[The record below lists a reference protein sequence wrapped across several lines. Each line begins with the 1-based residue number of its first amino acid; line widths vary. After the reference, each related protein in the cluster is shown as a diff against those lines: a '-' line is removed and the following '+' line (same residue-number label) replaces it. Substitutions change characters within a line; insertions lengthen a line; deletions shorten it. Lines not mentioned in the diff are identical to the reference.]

1 MSESDR
7 PENQGRADAS
17 TETQASEPVEKPAPP
32 PPPPL
37 RLVVGLGN
45 PGPKYENTRHNV
57 GFLIV
62 EELAAQVGEPF
73 EHSKRW
79 VADVARFGQGNYL
92 AKPQTYMNLSGEAV
106 AKIAHFYRID
116 PSEILVIYDDIAL
129 PLGRLRIRPKG
140 SAGGHNGMKS
150 IIQHLGT
157 DTFPRLRVGIGNTD
171 LPGEMVD
178 HVLGKFSKSERSE
191 LEKAVERAVLATCH
205 IRDHGLQDAMTLF
218 NAAAQKP
225 PAKKTQEP
233 SHPEPLSPEPPAE
246 SNES

>member
-1 MSESDR
+1 MSDR
-7 PENQGRADAS
+7 PADQGRD
-17 TETQASEPVEKPAPP
+17 QPDAPP
-32 PPPPL
+32 PPKAAAPPL

-45 PGPKYENTRHNV
+45 PGPKYSNTRHNV
-57 GFLIV
+57 GFLVV
-62 EELAAQVGEPF
+62 EKLAANEAEPF

-79 VADVARFGQGNYL
+79 VAEVARFGQGNYL

-116 PSEILVIYDDIAL
+116 PGEILVIYDDIAL
-129 PLGRLRIRPKG
+129 PLGRLRIRQKG

-157 DTFPRLRVGIGNTD
+157 EHFPRLRVGIGNTD

-178 HVLGKFSKSERSE
+178 HVLGKFSNSERSE
-191 LEKAVERAVLATCH
+191 LEKAVERAVLAVCH

-218 NAAAQKP
+218 NAAADKKKHK
-225 PAKKTQEP
+225 PAKEN
-233 SHPEPLSPEPPAE
+233 EE
-246 SNES
+246 STDPNQDQNES

>member
-1 MSESDR
+1 
-7 PENQGRADAS
+7 
-17 TETQASEPVEKPAPP
+17 
-32 PPPPL
+32 L

-45 PGPKYENTRHNV
+45 PGPKYANTRHNV

-62 EELAAQVGEPF
+62 EKLAADAGEPF

-106 AKIAHFYRID
+106 AKIAHFHRIE
-116 PSEILVIYDDIAL
+116 PAEILVIYDDIAL

-157 DTFPRLRVGIGNTD
+157 DQFPRLRVGIGNAD

-178 HVLGKFSKSERSE
+178 HVLGKFLNSERSE

-218 NAAAQKP
+218 NAAEEKKT
-225 PAKKTQEP
+225 PAKPAPEAAPPQSASPDPEQDQNP
-233 SHPEPLSPEPPAE
+233 S
-246 SNES
+246 